1 MTWSR
6 QRPVAWSKADLGAL
20 ALMEL
25 PERPPMRSMGAMEA
39 ALSGMRVSGGI
50 TYSPCTSY
58 LESGAAMVTTRG
70 KGVGSWGG

>member
-1 MTWSR
+1 MTWRR

-20 ALMEL
+20 ALREV
-25 PERPPMRSMGAMEA
+25 PESPPMRSMGAIEA

-58 LESGAAMVTTRG
+58 LYSGAPMVRTGG
-70 KGVGSWGG
+70 KGG